1 MPLVQVLVLAIV
13 QGITEF
19 LPISSSAH
27 LALTPWLFGWA
38 DQGLEFDIALHFG
51 TLFSVLIYFFRDW
64 LRIAANG
71 LGFAG
76 RMSMIDPDPSLDR
89 NPRMLWYLV
98 AATIPAG
105 VAGLLFKDK
114 IESSL
119 RSPFVMGTMLI
130 VVGLVMWAAEKLAKH
145 ERTMAEMGL
154 ADCLAIG
161 FAQALALIPG
171 TSRSGITMTAGL
183 FRNLDRATAARFSF
197 LLSTPIVAAAAFKG
211 LFDLRKHGGLS
222 PEMLPS
228 LGIGILVTAIT
239 GCFVIAVLLKFLRT
253 NSVLPFV
260 VYRVAFGIFIIALAV
275 WRG

>member
-1 MPLVQVLVLAIV
+1 MPLVQVFVLAIV

-64 LRIAANG
+64 VRILANG
-71 LGFAG
+71 FGMTQFSLLG
-76 RMSMIDPDPSLDR
+76 PDPTLDR
-89 NPRMLWYLV
+89 NPRMLWYLI
-98 AATIPAG
+98 AATVPAG
-105 VAGLLFKDK
+105 LAGLLFKDW

-119 RSPFVMGTMLI
+119 RSPYVMGTMLI
-130 VVGLVMWAAEKLAKH
+130 VVGLIMWAAERFAKH
-145 ERTMAEMGL
+145 ERTMNEMNL
-154 ADCLAIG
+154 KDCLFIG
-161 FAQALALIPG
+161 CAQMLALVPG

-197 LLSTPIVAAAAFKG
+197 LLSTPIVAAAALKG
-211 LFDLRKHGGLS
+211 LVDLRKHGALNA
-222 PEMLPS
+222 ELLPS
-228 LGIGILVTAIT
+228 LGIGIAVTALT
-239 GCFVIAVLLKFLRT
+239 GCFVIAVLLKFLRS

-260 VYRVAFGIFIIALAV
+260 VYRIGFGILVLGLAFT
-275 WRG
+275 RG

>member
-1 MPLVQVLVLAIV
+1 MPLVQVLVLAIL

-27 LALTPWLFGWA
+27 LALTPWLFGWP

-64 LRIAANG
+64 LRILANG
-71 LGFAG
+71 LGFPSLSFLG
-76 RMSMIDPDPSLDR
+76 PDPSLDR
-89 NPRMLWYLV
+89 NPKMLWYLV

-105 VAGLLFKDK
+105 IAGLLLKDK
-114 IESSL
+114 IESTL
-119 RSPFVMGTMLI
+119 RSPYVMGTMLI
-130 VVGLVMWAAEKLAKH
+130 VVGIIMWAAEKFAKH
-145 ERTMAEMGL
+145 ERTMNEMSL
-154 ADCLAIG
+154 KDCLFIG
-161 FAQALALIPG
+161 CAQVLALVPG

-197 LLSTPIVAAAAFKG
+197 LLSTPIVAAAALKG
-211 LFDLRKHGGLS
+211 LLDIRKHGNLTADL
-222 PEMLPS
+222 MPS

-253 NSVLPFV
+253 NSVVPFV
-260 VYRVAFGIFIIALAV
+260 IYRIAFGIFILSLALS
-275 WRG
+275 RG

>member
-1 MPLVQVLVLAIV
+1 MPLVQVIVLAII

-64 LRIAANG
+64 LRILVNG
-71 LGFAG
+71 LGLAG
-76 RMSMIDPDPSLDR
+76 KIAVGADPSLDR
-89 NPRMLWYLV
+89 NPKMLWYLV

-105 VAGLLFKDK
+105 IAGLLFKDK
-114 IESSL
+114 IESTL
-119 RSPFVMGTMLI
+119 RSPYVMGTMLI
-130 VVGLVMWAAEKLAKH
+130 TVGLVMWAAERFAKH
-145 ERTMAEMGL
+145 ERTMGEMNL
-154 ADCLAIG
+154 TDCLFVG
-161 FAQALALIPG
+161 CAQMMALIPG

-197 LLSTPIVAAAAFKG
+197 LLSTPIVAAAAMKG
-211 LFDLRKHGGLS
+211 LLDIRKHGHLTADL
-222 PEMLPS
+222 LPS
-228 LGIGILVTAIT
+228 LGLGIVVTAIT

-253 NSVLPFV
+253 NSVVPFV
-260 VYRVAFGIFIIALAV
+260 IYRIAFGIFVIALAIS
-275 WRG
+275 RG